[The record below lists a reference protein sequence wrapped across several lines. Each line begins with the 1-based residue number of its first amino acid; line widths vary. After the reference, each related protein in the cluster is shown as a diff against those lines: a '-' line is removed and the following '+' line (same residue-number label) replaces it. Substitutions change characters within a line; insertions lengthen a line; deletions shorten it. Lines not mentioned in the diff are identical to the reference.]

1 MRALRVSEIIEFALA
16 RKNGGER
23 MKYLLLAIIFY
34 PFLVRDI
41 LPGSANGDSGTL
53 SQAGDDIYPLF

>member
-1 MRALRVSEIIEFALA
+1 MRALRVSEIIQLALA

-34 PFLVRDI
+34 PFLVRDM
-41 LPGSANGDSGTL
+41 LPGAKNRDSGTL

>member
-1 MRALRVSEIIEFALA
+1 MRALRVTEIIQFALA
-16 RKNGGER
+16 RNNGGER

-41 LPGSANGDSGTL
+41 LPGSRNGDSGTL

>member
-1 MRALRVSEIIEFALA
+1 MRALRVSEIIQFALA

-41 LPGSANGDSGTL
+41 LPGARNGDSGTL
-53 SQAGDDIYPLF
+53 SQTGDDIYPLF

>member
-1 MRALRVSEIIEFALA
+1 MRALRVTEIIQFALA

-41 LPGSANGDSGTL
+41 LPGSRNWDSGTL

>member
-1 MRALRVSEIIEFALA
+1 MRALQVSEIIQFALA
-16 RKNGGER
+16 RKNGVER
-23 MKYLLLAIIFY
+23 VKYLLLAIIFY

-41 LPGSANGDSGTL
+41 LPGSRNGDSGTL

>member
-1 MRALRVSEIIEFALA
+1 MRALRVTEIIQFALA

-41 LPGSANGDSGTL
+41 LLGARNGDSGTL

>member
-1 MRALRVSEIIEFALA
+1 MRALRVTEIIQFALA
-16 RKNGGER
+16 RKNGGECL
-23 MKYLLLAIIFY
+23 KYLLLAIIFY

-41 LPGSANGDSGTL
+41 LPGSRNGDSGTL

>member
-1 MRALRVSEIIEFALA
+1 MRALRVTEIIQFALA
-16 RKNGGER
+16 RKNCGER

-41 LPGSANGDSGTL
+41 LPGARNGDSGTL

>member
-1 MRALRVSEIIEFALA
+1 MRALRVSEIIQFALA

>member
-1 MRALRVSEIIEFALA
+1 MRALRVSEIIQFALA

-23 MKYLLLAIIFY
+23 MKYLFLAIIFY